1 MTASTRRRPYET
13 RAAASARRAGE
24 RSSGAVTAAAR
35 GRALSHALRVR
46 LIALLAIA
54 VAVPGLLTGCSSLLG
69 GPTLRVLAGSEVK
82 DMQPIIEQL
91 ERETGVKLE
100 FEYIGTLDGTE
111 ALLSGNDRPWDATW
125 FPSNRYLSLFPE
137 GADLLAQSESIM
149 RSPVVLGLKPEVAAK
164 LGWGADSQ
172 PTWLQVVEAVQ
183 RGELSYGMTSPI
195 SSNSGFTTLIQMTTA
210 LSGTGTVL
218 TPENIAST
226 TAQLKSFATGQ
237 RLASGSSGWLAEKF
251 TEQPQSVDGIFN
263 YESVLAALQ
272 VDGKSL
278 EIIIPSDGVV
288 TSDYPLS
295 LLKGA
300 DEATTQSYQK
310 VVEWLL
316 TDSAQQ
322 RIADETH
329 RRTTATPPAMDA
341 SVFELPFPNQLET
354 VQTMLET
361 WISQVKKPSNMVFAI
376 DTSGSMGDGDR
387 MQQLQSALQVLSGNH
402 SSGTASLLQ
411 LQPRERITYLEFAD
425 SLKSEFTVDIPTD
438 QAGYASAMSEINSKI
453 EGYYPRGG
461 TAIYDTVA
469 QAYEAAVAGASQDR
483 ISSIVLLT
491 DGENNEGMRSGD
503 FENWYRDFKSKH
515 PEAAD
520 IPVYTVHFGD
530 SNKSEL
536 EALATLTGGRTFDA
550 KSESLTAAFREIRGY
565 L

>member
-1 MTASTRRRPYET
+1 MTNPTARIPADRMPAAGRP
-13 RAAASARRAGE
+13 RAATRTEVSP
-24 RSSGAVTAAAR
+24 R
-35 GRALSHALRVR
+35 GFAHSLRVR
-46 LIALLAIA
+46 LIALLALA
-54 VAVPGLLTGCSSLLG
+54 VAVPGLLTGCAGLGG
-69 GPTLRVLAGSEVK
+69 GPTLRILAGSEVK
-82 DMQPIIEQL
+82 DLEPILEQL
-91 ERETGVKLE
+91 ERDTGVALE

-111 ALLSGNDRPWDATW
+111 ALLSAEERPWDATW

-149 RSPVVLGLKPEVAAK
+149 RSPVVLGLKPDVAQR
-164 LGWGADSQ
+164 LGWGAAKQ
-172 PTWLQVVEAVQ
+172 PTWLEVVEAVQ

-195 SSNSGFTTLIQMTTA
+195 SSNSGFTTLVQMTTA

-218 TPENIAST
+218 TTENIAST
-226 TAQLKSFATGQ
+226 TSQLQAFATGQ
-237 RLASGSSGWLAEKF
+237 QLASGSSGWLAEKF
-251 TEQPQSVDGIFN
+251 AEQPQSVDGIFN
-263 YESVLAALQ
+263 YESVLQALE
-272 VDGKSL
+272 VDGKPL
-278 EIIIPSDGVV
+278 EIIIPSDGVI

-300 DEATTQSYQK
+300 DEETTANFQK
-310 VVEWLL
+310 VVDWLL
-316 TDSAQQ
+316 SDQAQQ

-329 RRTTATPPAMDA
+329 RRTTATPPSMDA

-361 WISQVKKPSNMVFAI
+361 WIAQVKKPSNMVFAI

-387 MQQLQSALQVLSGNH
+387 MEQLHAALQVLSGNH
-402 SSGTASLLQ
+402 GSGTASLLQ

-425 SLKSEFTVDIPTD
+425 QLKSEFTVDIPTD
-438 QAGYASAMSEINSKI
+438 QSGYSSAMNEINSKI
-453 EGYYPRGG
+453 DGYRPLGG

-469 QAYEAAVAGASQDR
+469 QAYEAAVAGASKDT

-491 DGENNEGMRSGD
+491 DGENNEGMNAND
-503 FENWYRDFKSKH
+503 FEKWYTSFIADH
-515 PEAAD
+515 PEASE

-536 EALATLTGGRTFDA
+536 EELATLTGGRTFDA
-550 KSESLTAAFREIRGY
+550 KSESLAAAFREIRGY